1 MRIRAAACLAGALA
15 VIVGTT
21 SLGGQTGSVTF
32 KDVTAAAG
40 ITFVHNSGRSGKKY
54 LPETMGAGGAF
65 VDLDGDGWL
74 DIVIVNS
81 RDWAPKA
88 GTASVHGLYR
98 NNRNGTFTDVVKGSG
113 LDQSVYGMGVA
124 AGDVDNDGDEDLY
137 VTALEGDR
145 LYRNDGGFKFTN
157 VTRAAGLVNANFG
170 TSAAF
175 VDYDRD
181 GALDLFVA
189 NYVQVVRGHRQALCA
204 RRQEQVVLHAR
215 GVSRRRVE
223 TLSQSGRGPIRRRE
237 PEGGRR
243 QSRRQGARGRARG
256 LRRRRVGRPVC
267 RQRHAAQPVVPQQP
281 QRHVLGHGRGRR
293 RRVLR

>member
-1 MRIRAAACLAGALA
+1 MRIQVAACLAGTLTA
-15 VIVGTT
+15 IVGTT
-21 SLGGQTGSVTF
+21 PVGGQAGAVTF
-32 KDVTAAAG
+32 KDVTAASG
-40 ITFVHNSGRSGKKY
+40 ITFTHNSGRSGKKY

-88 GTASVHGLYR
+88 GTVSVHGLYR
-98 NNRNGTFTDVVKGSG
+98 NNRNGTFTGVVKGSG

-145 LYRNDGGFKFTN
+145 LYRNDGGFTFTN
-157 VTRAAGLVNANFG
+157 VTKAAGLVNANFG

-189 NYVQVVRGHRQALCA
+189 NYVKWSEATDKRCALDGKNKS
-204 RRQEQVVLHAR
+204 VLHAR

-237 PEGGRR
+237 PEGGCR
-243 QSRRQGARGRARG
+243 QSRGQGARGRARR

-267 RQRHAAQPVVPQQP
+267 RQ
-281 QRHVLGHGRGRR
+281 
-293 RRVLR
+293 